1 MRGGSGGE
9 VATVL
14 NCDWVIS
21 FNKKNSFSSE
31 KGSACFQ
38 FEKVVYSLSN
48 NNIHLMYAHRF
59 STRPVLTV
67 SPKEYTASKN
77 RVIRRIQEKLLVGTL
92 ALHTLTPSL
101 MKMGESMSAKHG

>member
-1 MRGGSGGE
+1 MAPVLYLYLRTQYNFPREGGGGRVRGGSGGE

-38 FEKVVYSLSN
+38 FEKVVYSFRS
-48 NNIHLMYAHRF
+48 NNIHLMHAHRF
-59 STRPVLTV
+59 FTQPVLTV
-67 SPKEYTASKN
+67 SPKEYTASK
-77 RVIRRIQEKLLVGTL
+77 T
-92 ALHTLTPSL
+92 
-101 MKMGESMSAKHG
+101 ESYPE

>member
-31 KGSACFQ
+31 KGSACFLK
-38 FEKVVYSLSN
+38 KVVYSFRN

-59 STRPVLTV
+59 FTRPVLTV

-77 RVIRRIQEKLLVGTL
+77 RVIPRIEKLLVGTL
-92 ALHTLTPSL
+92 TLHTLTPSL